1 VKYIVEWTDDAVRE
15 YQAIQRVAADK
26 GVVYRAAEAIDEQL
40 QEDAETKGE
49 SREEDLRILW
59 VKPVGV
65 LFRPNEEKRKV
76 FVVAF
81 WRTHRYRPPPED
93 PTSES

>member
-1 VKYIVEWTDDAVRE
+1 MKYIVEWTDDAVRE
-15 YQAIQRVAADK
+15 YQAIQRVAADR
-26 GVVYRAAEAIDEQL
+26 GVIYRAAEAIDEQL

-49 SREEDLRILW
+49 SREDDVRILLL
-59 VKPVGV
+59 KPVGV
-65 LFRPNEEKRKV
+65 LFRPKPEKRKV

-81 WRTHRYRPPPED
+81 WRTHRHRTPPED